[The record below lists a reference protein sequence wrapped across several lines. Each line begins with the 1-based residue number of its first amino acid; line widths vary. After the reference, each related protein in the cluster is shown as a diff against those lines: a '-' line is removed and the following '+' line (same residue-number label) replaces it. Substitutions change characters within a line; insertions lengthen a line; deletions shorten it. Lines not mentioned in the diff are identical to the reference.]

1 MLVVDDEPEILKA
14 MNELL
19 EYLGYKPEFASS
31 GTEGLDKYKACKP
44 DAVLMDINMPEMDGI
59 ACIEEILNF
68 DPKAKIS
75 IISGYELDGMNGL
88 GQKAK
93 ELIQDYLPKPVGLS
107 DLSALLAK
115 MLAK

>member
-1 MLVVDDEPEILKA
+1 
-14 MNELL
+14 
-19 EYLGYKPEFASS
+19 
-31 GTEGLDKYKACKP
+31 
-44 DAVLMDINMPEMDGI
+44 
-59 ACIEEILNF
+59 
-68 DPKAKIS
+68 
-75 IISGYELDGMNGL
+75 MNGL